1 MKKADLIKAVAKA
14 SGVDQKN
21 VDAVLSAFSLV
32 ITEVLS
38 MSPDE
43 DITIQDIGKLSVKA
57 RAART
62 GRNPATG
69 ETIQIAA
76 GKAVTFK
83 AAKALKDAL

>member
-1 MKKADLIKAVAKA
+1 MKKADLIKAVAEA
-14 SGVDQKN
+14 SGVNQKN
-21 VDAVLSAFSLV
+21 VDAVLTAFTLVTMKSLSQGE
-32 ITEVLS
+32 EV
-38 MSPDE
+38 
-43 DITIQDIGKLSVKA
+43 TIQDIGKLSVKE

>member
-1 MKKADLIKAVAKA
+1 MKKADLIKAVAEA
-14 SGVDQKN
+14 SGVNQKN
-21 VDAVLSAFSLV
+21 VDAVLTAFTLVTMKSLSQGN
-32 ITEVLS
+32 EV
-38 MSPDE
+38 M
-43 DITIQDIGKLSVKA
+43 IQDIGKLSVKE

-76 GKAVTFK
+76 GRTVTFK

>member
-1 MKKADLIKAVAKA
+1 MKKADLIKAVAEA
-14 SGVDQKN
+14 SGVNQKN
-21 VDAVLSAFSLV
+21 VDAVLTAFTLVTMKSLSQGN
-32 ITEVLS
+32 EV
-38 MSPDE
+38 
-43 DITIQDIGKLSVKA
+43 TIQDIGKLSVKE

-76 GKAVTFK
+76 GRTVTFK

>member
-1 MKKADLIKAVAKA
+1 MKKADLIKAVAEA
-14 SGVDQKN
+14 SGVNQKN
-21 VDAVLSAFSLV
+21 VDAVLTAFTLVTMKSLSQGE
-32 ITEVLS
+32 EV
-38 MSPDE
+38 
-43 DITIQDIGKLSVKA
+43 TIQDIGKLSVKA

-76 GKAVTFK
+76 GRTVTFK